1 VTDYICHYGILGQKW
16 GIRRY
21 QRKDGRLTLLG
32 QRRFR
37 AVSKN
42 RKLQKKQ
49 TKRAIDMFEKE
60 TKKVSK
66 KVKRYERKG
75 EKYADKTNYYRD
87 IENQLSTRLSD
98 IKSGTMRAG
107 RDFIVQSEILKV
119 PYVYIFATGP
129 RVATFDISRHKYI
142 EKKR

>member
-1 VTDYICHYGILGQKW
+1 MSEYICHYGILGQKW

-32 QRRFR
+32 QRRFKE
-37 AVSKN
+37 VSKN

-66 KVKRYERKG
+66 KVKSYERKG
-75 EKYADKTNYYRD
+75 EKYKDKTNYYRN
-87 IENQLSTRLSD
+87 IENQLSTRLND
-98 IKSGTMRAG
+98 IKSGTMKAG
-107 RDFIVQSEILKV
+107 RDFIVQSEILKI

-129 RVATFDISRHKYI
+129 RVSTFSISRHKYI
-142 EKKR
+142 EKKT

>member
-1 VTDYICHYGILGQKW
+1 MTDCICHYGILGQKW

-21 QRKDGRLTLLG
+21 QQKDGRLTLLG

-66 KVKRYERKG
+66 KVKHYERKG

-98 IKSGTMRAG
+98 IKSGTMKAG
-107 RDFIVQSEILKV
+107 REFIVQSEILKI

-142 EKKR
+142 EKIR